1 MVGKISFMEK
11 WQKDD
16 LFFMGQIPPMK
27 EDMSLSVMDMMVRDC
42 IILIGA
48 GRAGMTTT
56 SLSPCLIHTKLKI

>member
-1 MVGKISFMEK
+1 MEK
-11 WQKDD
+11 WQNED
-16 LFFMGQIPPMK
+16 LFFMGQIPLMK
-27 EDMSLSVMDMMVRDC
+27 EDMFLSVMDMMVRDC